1 MTELIHSVE
10 AVFTQDE
17 ENVLNANYSYYYIP
31 LYQRGYKWTSNQI
44 IKLLEDI
51 NNFERQPGKFYCV
64 QNITLV
70 PNKKK
75 KCYNVVDGQQ
85 RLTTMS
91 LLLSVLDASEL
102 VEKKLQFPENS
113 IRHYTNKFVKN
124 WIIGD
129 ADLPDSWDEFI
140 AHDSNY
146 DHQDIYHLFSGYKTI
161 EKWFTT
167 NEVSKDEFK
176 DKLLQDVKFICNVIE
191 GEKEEKIFGNLNSKR
206 IYLDGADL
214 VRAILITRVTQEGA
228 KTDTIKD
235 IVRINERRV
244 RIGWEL
250 DHINQWW
257 NQSEVKAYFK
267 PFMQLSVSGDIHFDI
282 EKHPI
287 NQLLMLYASSKG
299 WDSLSLENIEQLENT
314 TKLYNELQDLHFEM
328 VDWFTHSE
336 LYHYLGF
343 LFHQSSVEKDFY
355 EVLAYFRT
363 KCKTKK
369 DFSVYLLQK
378 IEKDLFGDKTID
390 EVFEEN
396 KKWYSEEKLV
406 PILVFLDLIEA
417 LKENRKKLHVTAFLK
432 KDNDIEHIYPQN
444 PRNEKDKR
452 GYLTY
457 LIELNPK
464 ILADSRLVDTG
475 IKDLS
480 EFVMDE
486 LIEDYRQKI
495 STDSIG
501 NLVLLYYKINRSLQ
515 NKHYAYKRKRVLD
528 EYNAGVYIQPHTL
541 KVFSRYFQDSESE
554 YTDGKF
560 WTQEDIDENE
570 NHIKKTMEEFFKNLK
585 NENHES

>member
-10 AVFTQDE
+10 AVFTQDD
-17 ENVLNANYSYYYIP
+17 ENVLNAKYSYYYIP

-70 PNKKK
+70 PNKEK

-146 DHQDIYHLFSGYKTI
+146 DHQDIYHLFYGYKTI
-161 EKWFTT
+161 EKWFTK

-444 PRNEKDKR
+444 PSNEKDKR

-457 LIELNPK
+457 LIELNPE

-570 NHIKKTMEEFFKNLK
+570 NRIKKTMEEFFKNLK

>member
-228 KTDTIKD
+228 KTETIKD

-257 NQSEVKAYFK
+257 NQREVKAYFK

-390 EVFEEN
+390 EVFDEN

-406 PILVFLDLIEA
+406 PILVFLDVIEA

-444 PRNEKDKR
+444 PSNEKDKR

-457 LIELNPK
+457 LVELNPE

-515 NKHYAYKRKRVLD
+515 NKHYAFKRKRVLD

>member
-70 PNKKK
+70 PNKEK

-140 AHDSNY
+140 AHDNNY

-161 EKWFTT
+161 EKWITT

-355 EVLAYFRT
+355 KVLTYFRT

-406 PILVFLDLIEA
+406 PILVFLDVIEA

-444 PRNEKDKR
+444 PSNEKDKR
-452 GYLTY
+452 GYLRY
-457 LIELNPK
+457 LIELNPE

-570 NHIKKTMEEFFKNLK
+570 NHIKKTMEKFFKNLK

>member
-17 ENVLNANYSYYYIP
+17 ENVLNANYSSYYVP
-31 LYQRGYKWTSNQI
+31 LYQRGYKWTASQI
-44 IKLLEDI
+44 EKLLDDI

-70 PNKKK
+70 PNKEK

-91 LLLSVLDASEL
+91 LLLSVLNVSDL
-102 VEKKLQFPENS
+102 VKDKLQFPENS
-113 IRHYTNKFVKN
+113 IRHYTNKFLKN

-129 ADLPDSWDEFI
+129 ADLPDSWDAFI

-146 DHQDIYHLFSGYKTI
+146 DHQDIYHLFTGYKTI
-161 EKWFTT
+161 EEWFT
-167 NEVSKDEFK
+167 NKAINREEFK
-176 DKLLQDVKFICNVIE
+176 EKLLQDVKFICNVIE

-228 KTDTIKD
+228 KTETIKD

-267 PFMQLSVSGDIHFDI
+267 PFMQLSVSGDIHFDLDRY
-282 EKHPI
+282 PI

-299 WDSLSLENIEQLENT
+299 WDSLSLENIEKLENS
-314 TKLYNELQDLHFEM
+314 TKFYNELQNLHFEM
-328 VDWFTHSE
+328 VEWFTHSA

-390 EVFEEN
+390 EVFAEE

-406 PILVFLDLIEA
+406 PILVFLDIIET
-417 LKENRKKLHVTAFLK
+417 LKENRKKLHVNAFLK
-432 KDNDIEHIYPQN
+432 KDNDIEHIYPQH
-444 PRNEKDKR
+444 PSNEKDKR

-457 LIELNPK
+457 LIELNPE
-464 ILADSRLVDTG
+464 IVADSRLVDTR

-480 EFVMDE
+480 ESVMDE

-515 NKHYAYKRKRVLD
+515 NKPYAYKRKRVLD

>member
-17 ENVLNANYSYYYIP
+17 ENVLNANYSYYYVP
-31 LYQRGYKWTSNQI
+31 LYQRGYKWTANQI
-44 IKLLEDI
+44 VKLLDDI

-70 PNKKK
+70 PNKEK

-161 EKWFTT
+161 EKWFTQ

-228 KTDTIKD
+228 KTETIKD

-257 NQSEVKAYFK
+257 NQREVKAYFK

-299 WDSLSLENIEQLENT
+299 WDALSLENIEQLENT

-390 EVFEEN
+390 EVFDEN

-406 PILVFLDLIEA
+406 PILVFLDVIEA

-560 WTQEDIDENE
+560 WTQQDIDENE

>member
-70 PNKKK
+70 PNKEK

-140 AHDSNY
+140 AHDNNY

-161 EKWFTT
+161 EKWITT

-396 KKWYSEEKLV
+396 KKWYSEENLV

-464 ILADSRLVDTG
+464 ILADSRLVDTR

-570 NHIKKTMEEFFKNLK
+570 NHIKKTMEKFFKNLK

>member
-70 PNKKK
+70 PNKEK

-140 AHDSNY
+140 AHDNNY

-161 EKWFTT
+161 EKWITT

-355 EVLAYFRT
+355 KVLAYFRT

-444 PRNEKDKR
+444 PSNEKDKR
-452 GYLTY
+452 GYLRY
-457 LIELNPK
+457 LIELNPE

-570 NHIKKTMEEFFKNLK
+570 NHIKKTMEKFFKNLK

>member
-70 PNKKK
+70 PNKEK

-140 AHDSNY
+140 AHDNNY

-161 EKWFTT
+161 EKWITT

-355 EVLAYFRT
+355 DVLAYFRT

-444 PRNEKDKR
+444 PSNEKDKR

-457 LIELNPK
+457 LIELNPE